1 MLTTIL
7 SLATGVSQDMDQ
19 SIDQMRRI
27 ARWTGFF
34 YLLIILCGMFAEGA
48 VRAQII
54 VPENGSETAANIL
67 AKQGLFRSG
76 ILADLVMIVCDVIV
90 ALGFFVL
97 LKSVSSSLSLLAT
110 FFRLTQASIL
120 GLNLIFL
127 WMALQTLTGNGLSLR
142 FQVEGFSLAHLL
154 MNAHATGYKFALV
167 FFACSLIVQAYLFY
181 RSDLFPSWLA
191 ALPLIAAL
199 GYLIDTFATI
209 ALSSYSAN
217 AGIFEIIV
225 VVSALVGEIPLC
237 LWLLIKGVR
246 SPN

>member
-1 MLTTIL
+1 
-7 SLATGVSQDMDQ
+7 MDQ

-199 GYLIDTFATI
+199 GYLIDTFATV